1 MSSAESSNLP
11 STTANT
17 PPASCERF
25 SWSNL
30 AGSRVLITG
39 GAGGIGLACAKL
51 LVSLGARVAIA
62 DIDAAALD
70 LARTSS
76 QADSHALLNVADAAS
91 CETAVTMAV
100 RELGGLDGLVNAAG
114 VSDQV
119 VPALDQDMSAW
130 QRIIDINLRGTYLMC
145 RAVAR
150 HMIPQHAGAIVN
162 FSSIFGLCGIA
173 RRNAYGPSKAAVIML
188 TSNLASEWG
197 SAGVRVNA
205 IAPGYIETPMIGQL
219 LKQGKLDVSRLAN
232 RTPLHRVGSPE
243 EVAWPT
249 AFLLSRCASF
259 ISGATL
265 SVDGGWT
272 AFGGAGDVDTA

>member
-1 MSSAESSNLP
+1 MASADASNNPLTAK
-11 STTANT
+11 TT
-17 PPASCERF
+17 PESCEKGR
-25 SWSNL
+25 WSDL

-39 GAGGIGLACAKL
+39 GGSGIGLACAKL

-70 LARTSS
+70 IAQTSS
-76 QADSHALLNVADAAS
+76 QADYRAVLDVADAAS
-91 CETAVTMAV
+91 CETAATLAV

-119 VPALDQDMSAW
+119 VPALEQDMSAW
-130 QRIIDINLRGTYLMC
+130 QRIIDINLRGTFLMC

-150 HMIPQHAGAIVN
+150 HMVPQHSGAIVN
-162 FSSIFGLCGIA
+162 FSSIYGLCGIA

-188 TSNLASEWG
+188 TRNLASEWG

-205 IAPGYIETPMIGQL
+205 IAPGYIETPMIGKL

-249 AFLLSRCASF
+249 AFLLSPLASF

-265 SVDGGWT
+265 TVDGGWT
-272 AFGGAGDVDTA
+272 AFGGAGDVDTT